1 MIVQPKFRGFIC
13 TTAHP
18 QGCSIH
24 VKQQIEYVKEQ
35 GKFDGPKNVLI
46 IGASTGYG
54 LASRIA
60 TAFGAG
66 ANTIGVFY
74 ERPAAGSR
82 TASPGW
88 YNTAAFEREAAS
100 AGLYAKSI
108 NGDAFSD
115 EVKQQTIDLIKA
127 DLGQVD
133 LVIYSLAAP
142 RRTDPVTKETYTSVL
157 KPIGEP
163 FTSKTVDFH
172 SGEISTV
179 TIEPA
184 DEEEIAST
192 IKVMGGEDW
201 QLWIKALLQNG
212 VLAENCVT
220 LAYSYIGPEIT
231 HAVYRSGTIGMA
243 KEHLEASVDQLNQQ
257 LAEINGRAYVSV
269 NKAVVTQA
277 SAAIP
282 VVPLYA
288 SLLFKVMKDKNI
300 HEGCVE
306 QIYRLFTS
314 KLSGVSADTDREGRI
329 RLDDWEM
336 RADVQQQVQELWEKI
351 NSENIGKLSDIK
363 GFRAD
368 FFKLFG
374 FEFPEVDYSQNVAVD
389 IQIPSINN

>member
-157 KPIGEP
+157 KPTGEP

-201 QLWIKALLQNG
+201 QLWIKALQQNG

>member
-351 NSENIGKLSDIK
+351 NSKNIGKLSDIK

>member
-389 IQIPSINN
+389 IQIPSISN

>member
-1 MIVQPKFRGFIC
+1 M
-13 TTAHP
+13 
-18 QGCSIH
+18 
-24 VKQQIEYVKEQ
+24 
-35 GKFDGPKNVLI
+35 
-46 IGASTGYG
+46 
-54 LASRIA
+54 
-60 TAFGAG
+60 
-66 ANTIGVFY
+66 
-74 ERPAAGSR
+74 
-82 TASPGW
+82 
-88 YNTAAFEREAAS
+88 
-100 AGLYAKSI
+100 
-108 NGDAFSD
+108 
-115 EVKQQTIDLIKA
+115 
-127 DLGQVD
+127 
-133 LVIYSLAAP
+133 
-142 RRTDPVTKETYTSVL
+142 
-157 KPIGEP
+157 
-163 FTSKTVDFH
+163 
-172 SGEISTV
+172 
-179 TIEPA
+179 
-184 DEEEIAST
+184 
-192 IKVMGGEDW
+192 
-201 QLWIKALLQNG
+201 
-212 VLAENCVT
+212 T

-336 RADVQQQVQELWEKI
+336 RWMQQQVQELWEKI

>member
-88 YNTAAFEREAAS
+88 YNTAAFERKAAS

>member
-201 QLWIKALLQNG
+201 QLWIKVLLQNG

>member
-201 QLWIKALLQNG
+201 QLWIKALQQNG

>member
-1 MIVQPKFRGFIC
+1 M
-13 TTAHP
+13 
-18 QGCSIH
+18 
-24 VKQQIEYVKEQ
+24 
-35 GKFDGPKNVLI
+35 LI

-192 IKVMGGEDW
+192 IKVMGG
-201 QLWIKALLQNG
+201 K
-212 VLAENCVT
+212 
-220 LAYSYIGPEIT
+220 IGSCGSRRFCKT
-231 HAVYRSGTIGMA
+231 V
-243 KEHLEASVDQLNQQ
+243 
-257 LAEINGRAYVSV
+257 
-269 NKAVVTQA
+269 
-277 SAAIP
+277 
-282 VVPLYA
+282 
-288 SLLFKVMKDKNI
+288 F
-300 HEGCVE
+300 
-306 QIYRLFTS
+306 
-314 KLSGVSADTDREGRI
+314 
-329 RLDDWEM
+329 
-336 RADVQQQVQELWEKI
+336 
-351 NSENIGKLSDIK
+351 
-363 GFRAD
+363 
-368 FFKLFG
+368 
-374 FEFPEVDYSQNVAVD
+374 
-389 IQIPSINN
+389 

>member
-35 GKFDGPKNVLI
+35 GKFEGSKNVLI

>member
-179 TIEPA
+179 IIEPA